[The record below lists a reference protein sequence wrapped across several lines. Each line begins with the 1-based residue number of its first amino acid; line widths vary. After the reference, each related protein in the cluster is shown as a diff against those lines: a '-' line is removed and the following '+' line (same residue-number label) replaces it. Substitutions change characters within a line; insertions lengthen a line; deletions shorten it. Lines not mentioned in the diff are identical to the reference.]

1 MSDSQGPEP
10 RDPWAPPEDREATG
24 NGKATGDRKATDRE
38 ATGAPGGRYDV
49 PLPPPAPGA
58 AGGYAPSASGVPPI
72 PGSGAQPYG
81 TAGYGAGGHGAG
93 GYGWGGAPYAGGH
106 PGPHPPPGYQPY
118 WLPTGL
124 NNGFGTAALILGILG
139 TVLGVTVFFGFLLG
153 VLAIVFGGV
162 GRAKVTKGEA
172 DNGGTAL
179 AGIILGAVA
188 VLLSVVMLGFI
199 VASAADDPGYDDGPW
214 HPGYSGGSGS
224 GGSGSGGSGS
234 GSDSDDDGPDTFEAA
249 PAPGPHLAVF

>member
-10 RDPWAPPEDREATG
+10 RDPWAPPEDREAP
-24 NGKATGDRKATDRE
+24 
-38 ATGAPGGRYDV
+38 GAPGGRYDV

-58 AGGYAPSASGVPPI
+58 AGVYAPSASGVPPI

-81 TAGYGAGGHGAG
+81 TGGYGTG

-106 PGPHPPPGYQPY
+106 PGQLPPPGYQPY

-124 NNGFGTAALILGILG
+124 SNGFGTAALILGILG

-162 GRAKVTKGEA
+162 GRAKATKGEA
-172 DNGGTAL
+172 SNGGTAL

-199 VASAADDPGYDDGPW
+199 VASAADDAGYGDGPW
-214 HPGYSGGSGS
+214 HPGHSDGSGS
-224 GGSGSGGSGS
+224 GGSG
-234 GSDSDDDGPDTFEAA
+234 SDDDGPDTFEAA
-249 PAPGPHLAVF
+249 PAPGPRLAVF